1 MRRHDSG
8 CAQPQLGFLL
18 ADADEREREA
28 RIRELR
34 LLAVVYF
41 GPDHAI
47 TSAFSAALGDPA
59 AIDKALELLHQAPA
73 LRRRRLLFPFL
84 TRLVDATIEGR
95 VIEGGDCFTDDA
107 REDLRLESCER
118 VDFGLLYAKGG
129 TPPAGTPFRLLESAR
144 WLAEQ
149 IDDAALEQIK
159 ARAEA
164 KLAEMRTE
172 IEAINREL
180 RMATDGEFELPP
192 IDIPEP
198 EIDATLYG
206 KPLASS
212 AWPWSDQTRALK
224 SRKGYL
230 PEGESP

>member
-1 MRRHDSG
+1 
-8 CAQPQLGFLL
+8 
-18 ADADEREREA
+18 
-28 RIRELR
+28 
-34 LLAVVYF
+34 
-41 GPDHAI
+41 
-47 TSAFSAALGDPA
+47 
-59 AIDKALELLHQAPA
+59 
-73 LRRRRLLFPFL
+73 
-84 TRLVDATIEGR
+84 
-95 VIEGGDCFTDDA
+95 
-107 REDLRLESCER
+107 
-118 VDFGLLYAKGG
+118 
-129 TPPAGTPFRLLESAR
+129 
-144 WLAEQ
+144 
-149 IDDAALEQIK
+149 
-159 ARAEA
+159 
-164 KLAEMRTE
+164 MRTE